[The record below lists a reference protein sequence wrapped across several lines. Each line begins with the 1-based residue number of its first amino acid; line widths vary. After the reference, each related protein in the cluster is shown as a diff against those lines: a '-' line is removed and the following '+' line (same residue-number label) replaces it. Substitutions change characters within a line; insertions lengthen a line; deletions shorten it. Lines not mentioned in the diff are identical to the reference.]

1 MFGRDVRRSGAA
13 GHPEPAAGGPG
24 RRARDVLAVGS
35 RGRVRRAG
43 GTVAAAHL
51 VSGACSPR
59 SGWQPALAASP
70 PVPRKITAWRRP
82 DLVRARRGASVVPN
96 TADEVVSRRSRS
108 GWRHWC
114 LFGWRRTARRMRPAC
129 ASACRVPGAGCR
141 VPAAAVGA
149 GYLPR
154 PAVTDVGCLLRIAHT
169 RRRGCFVITLGRE
182 GFNVQVQ
189 DDLSAFSTAVSSERC
204 RRPRRRR
211 HAAVGIRQPL

>member
-1 MFGRDVRRSGAA
+1 MFARDVRRSGAA

-141 VPAAAVGA
+141 VPGAGCRVPGAGCRVPGAGCRVPGAGAGRLAAVGA
-149 GYLPR
+149 GYLPQ
-154 PAVTDVGCLLRIAHT
+154 T
-169 RRRGCFVITLGRE
+169 RRY
-182 GFNVQVQ
+182 
-189 DDLSAFSTAVSSERC
+189 
-204 RRPRRRR
+204 RRRLPSQDR
-211 HAAVGIRQPL
+211 AHPPPRLFRDHA